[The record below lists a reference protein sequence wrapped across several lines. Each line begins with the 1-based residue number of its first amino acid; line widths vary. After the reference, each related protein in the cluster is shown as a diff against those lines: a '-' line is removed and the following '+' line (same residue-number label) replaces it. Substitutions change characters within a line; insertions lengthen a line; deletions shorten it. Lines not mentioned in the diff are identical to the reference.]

1 VSKTIT
7 IAGTDRTA
15 VTRLDSLTLVEAAY
29 RGEVGIGGLRIDDAS
44 ANITISAMKS
54 VTVTESAASPTR
66 LFTGY
71 THKRTTRRGPNKVA
85 GQREWDVELLDV
97 NILAS
102 DFVLSGS
109 DANRGAETDYIRV
122 SWLLTT
128 VFNTIGGV
136 TAGVVPNSNTADMD
150 AVDYRGRTPR
160 DVLDECSEMS
170 GKNWFIYHHSSGPLL
185 FYDMATGTN
194 LSSTA
199 RISDVAADVDNS
211 TVFAPQGEMEVEKD
225 PDDVFS
231 TVRLKYKRG
240 TVTVTNATTATNFRR
255 REKSLTDLSVKTS
268 AKATAKANRFLT
280 ASAAEKNRVSEVAV
294 RLPMAKVNDIRAGQR
309 IQIKLTRHGIS
320 SYTYYRILRRKVEPL
335 PGSNGV
341 SDVEYLV
348 TLSLADVIEP
358 TIYGSP
364 RGGEEIWEEK
374 SNATDDGA
382 TVIVDAGG
390 ITVTNGAITVTNGTG
405 TVIIDGSSEI
415 FLIAASG
422 TLTVPRNT
430 VKGDVFKTVDVN
442 TGLTYHPHTVW
453 SITLDDGF
461 IQPLPEIVH
470 NLSGQILK
478 YFTGHAR
485 HVGSGVTRVRG
496 LKGTTNPPLD
506 AKTYKYWIYSK
517 QAF

>member
-7 IAGTDRTA
+7 IGGTDRTS
-15 VTRLDSLTLVEAAY
+15 VVRLEGMTFVEAAY
-29 RGEVGIGGLRIDDAS
+29 RGEVGIGGLQIDDAS
-44 ANITISAMKS
+44 ANITISAMKA

-71 THKRTTRRGPNKVA
+71 TQKRKTRRGPNRVA
-85 GQREWDVELLDV
+85 GQREWDVELLDL
-97 NILAS
+97 NTLAS
-102 DFVLSGS
+102 DYVLSGS
-109 DANRGAETDYIRV
+109 GANRGEETDYARV

-128 VFNTIGGV
+128 VFNSVGGV

-150 AVDYRGRTPR
+150 AVDYRGRTPK
-160 DVLDECSEMS
+160 DVLDECSEAS

-185 FYDMATGTN
+185 YYDLSSGSN
-194 LSSTA
+194 LSSSSK
-199 RISDVAADVDNS
+199 ISDVLADVDGS
-211 TVFAPQGEMEVEKD
+211 TVFAPFGDYDVEKD
-225 PDDVFS
+225 PDNVYS
-231 TVRLKYKRG
+231 TVRLRYKRG
-240 TVTVTNATTATNFRR
+240 TVTVTNASTESSFRR
-255 REKSLTDLSVKTS
+255 REKSILDLSVKTS
-268 AKATAKANRFLT
+268 TKATNKANRFLT
-280 ASAAEKNRVSEVAV
+280 ASAAERVRVSDIAV
-294 RLPMAKVNDIRAGQR
+294 RLPMANVNDIRAGQR

-320 SYTYYRILRRKVEPL
+320 SYTYYRILRRTVEPL
-335 PGSNGV
+335 PGDGGV

-348 TLSLADVIEP
+348 TLALSDAIEP

-364 RGGEEIWEEK
+364 RGGDEIWEEK

-390 ITVTNGAITVTNGTG
+390 ITVTNGAITVTNGSG

-430 VKGDVFKTVDVN
+430 AKGDVFKSVDVN

-453 SITLDDGF
+453 SITLDDGYV
-461 IQPLPEIVH
+461 QPLPEIVH
-470 NLSGQILK
+470 NTQGRVLR
-478 YFTGHAR
+478 YYTGHAR

-496 LKGTTNPPLD
+496 LKGTTTPPTA
-506 AKTYKYWIYSK
+506 AKTYKYWIYGK